1 MPSVLCHLPVNKRQ
15 PLGFTL
21 IELLVAIAIIGIL
34 VTVALPAYQDF
45 VRKGRRADAR
55 NALMAVQMAQ
65 EKYRGN
71 HLAYATAMSSLPVN
85 ATSEGGYYTLT
96 VKSGSATASTYVI
109 EATPGGTQAADSC
122 GTFAVNHNGADNSS
136 GYASADCWR

>member
-71 HLAYATAMSSLPVN
+71 HLAYATAMSS
-85 ATSEGGYYTLT
+85 
-96 VKSGSATASTYVI
+96 
-109 EATPGGTQAADSC
+109 
-122 GTFAVNHNGADNSS
+122 FARQCHL
-136 GYASADCWR
+136 